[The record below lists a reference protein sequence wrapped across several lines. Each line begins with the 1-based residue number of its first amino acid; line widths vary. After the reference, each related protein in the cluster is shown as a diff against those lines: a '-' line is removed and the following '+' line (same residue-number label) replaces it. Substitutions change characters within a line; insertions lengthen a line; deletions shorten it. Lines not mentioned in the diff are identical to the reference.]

1 MSNFLERL
9 AERQYE
15 NKLPERYEEEPLF
28 HCKCCGEDIFVGESY
43 FLIDRETFCSDCVSK
58 EIAEREEY
66 EQ

>member
-1 MSNFLERL
+1 MFSFFDDRVFRE
-9 AERQYE
+9 YE
-15 NKLPERYEEEPLF
+15 NQLPERYDEEPLF